1 MSASAQKNFA
11 GTRATGTPKISVI
24 VPVYNVEKYLRE
36 CVDSVLA
43 QTFKDFELI
52 LVDDGSPDNSGK
64 ICDEYAAKDSRVRV
78 FHKANGG
85 VSSARNFGIK
95 ESRADYIA
103 FLDSDD
109 WWNFRF
115 LEKMHAVAEKFPNA
129 GCCCCGWFNNVSE
142 DGKTIGMP
150 ILLPEYELGAIIEID
165 LIDYAAKNAGTLPI
179 WTGTVLLKKDAVVR
193 AGGFNEDVVFYEDY
207 ALWIPVCLRDGSAS
221 AFRNEAL
228 SFYRQ
233 TPFANKPR
241 GRLPDLRKH
250 WVSHLDSFAEAE
262 KTNASLKRF
271 LDIFRQKTLIPYRE
285 IPEERTLMEKIL
297 AQISRENWDWKFWL
311 VYHLPLCLGTILLRA
326 NAITSWLKGRLE
338 NLFRAKF

>member
-1 MSASAQKNFA
+1 MNSGSQTTNW
-11 GTRATGTPKISVI
+11 GGGTPKISVI

-78 FHKANGG
+78 FHKTNGG

-109 WWNFRF
+109 WWDFRF
-115 LEKMHAVAEKFPNA
+115 LEKMNAVAEKFPNA

-165 LIDYAAKNAGTLPI
+165 LIDYAAKNKGFFPVRADTI
-179 WTGTVLLKKDAVVR
+179 LLKKDAVVR
-193 AGGFNEDVVFYEDY
+193 AGGFDETIVIFEDTAMLFT
-207 ALWIPVCLRDGSAS
+207 VCLNDGA
-221 AFRNEAL
+221 AFLNETLA
-228 SFYRQ
+228 FFRR

-262 KTNASLKRF
+262 KTNASTKRF
-271 LDIFRQKTLIPYRE
+271 LDNFRQHSVRAYCGRSADKKLVKE
-285 IPEERTLMEKIL
+285 IL
-297 AQISRENWDWKFWL
+297 AQVSPQNRVWHFW
-311 VYHLPLCLGTILLRA
+311 VFQNLPCWFVAFLFHA
-326 NAITSWLKGRLE
+326 NVLNRKIKERL
-338 NLFRAKF
+338 AKFLNRR

>member
-1 MSASAQKNFA
+1 MNVSEQKISA
-11 GTRATGTPKISVI
+11 GTRTTGTPKISVV

-43 QTFKDFELI
+43 QTFADFELI
-52 LVDDGSPDNSGK
+52 LVDDGSLDDSGK
-64 ICDEYAAKDSRVRV
+64 ICDEYAKKDSRVRV

-85 VSSARNFGIK
+85 VSSARNLGIK
-95 ESRADYIA
+95 ESRADYLA

-109 WWNFRF
+109 WWNLRF
-115 LEKMHAVAEKFPNA
+115 LEKMHALAEKFPNA

-142 DGKTIGMP
+142 DGKTVGQP
-150 ILLPEYELGAIIEID
+150 ALLPDYELGATVEIN
-165 LIDYAAKNAGTLPI
+165 LVDYAVKNGGTLPI
-179 WTGTVLLKKDAVVR
+179 WTGAVLLKKDAVVR
-193 AGGFNEDVVFYEDY
+193 AGGFNENLVNYEDY

-228 SFYRQ
+228 SFYRK

-250 WVSHLDSFAEAE
+250 WVAHLDSFDEAE

-285 IPEERTLMEKIL
+285 IPADSQIVEKTL

-311 VYHLPLCLGTILLRA
+311 VYHLPHFLGTFLLRA
-326 NAITSWLKGRLE
+326 NAIKSWLKGRLA
-338 NLFRAKF
+338 NLFSAKF